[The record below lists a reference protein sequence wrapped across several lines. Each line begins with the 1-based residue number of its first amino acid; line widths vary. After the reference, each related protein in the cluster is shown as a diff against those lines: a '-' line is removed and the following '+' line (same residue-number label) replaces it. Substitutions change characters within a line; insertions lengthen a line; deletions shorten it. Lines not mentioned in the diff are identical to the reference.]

1 MTTALAIL
9 SLASLQKP
17 AFPTITPE
25 SCLSHIRFL
34 ASDLLEGRGTPS
46 RGLDLAAEYIAS
58 QFQSIGLAPVS
69 EKGYLVT
76 SDFTSRRNNVTGKV
90 SNVVG
95 LLRGSDPKLKDTY
108 ILVTAH
114 YDHLG
119 KREGEGDQIWNGA
132 NDDAS
137 GTSGVIEVARALKS
151 LNLKRSVAFVCFWG
165 EESGLLGSRAYVQK
179 PSFPL
184 KQTIANVNLEQI
196 GRTDDDEG
204 PRVSEFNLTGFDYSN
219 LASFFETAAKPFG
232 VKVTMHPKFS
242 SPYFFA
248 SDNAAFAGAGVIAHT
263 ISTAYSF
270 PDYHKPGDEWSK
282 IHSANMATIV
292 QSAAAGI
299 RDLANSAKAPEWN
312 RANEK
317 AKRFYEAYDK
327 LMGISPKT

>member
-1 MTTALAIL
+1 MTTALAL
-9 SLASLQKP
+9 VSLALAQKQT
-17 AFPTITPE
+17 FPTITPE

-58 QFQSIGLAPVS
+58 QFHSIGLAPVS
-69 EKGYLVT
+69 EKSYFVT
-76 SDFTSRRNNVTGKV
+76 SEFTSRRNNVTGKV
-90 SNVVG
+90 SNVIG
-95 LLRGSDPKLKDTY
+95 LLRGTDPKLKDTY

-132 NDDAS
+132 NDNGS

-151 LNLKRSVAFVCFWG
+151 LNLKRSVVFICFWG
-165 EESGLLGSRAYVQK
+165 EEAGLQGSRSYVQN

-204 PRVSEFNLTGFDYSN
+204 PRVAEFNLTGFDYSSM
-219 LASFFETAAKPFG
+219 ASFFESAAKPLG
-232 VKVTMHPKFS
+232 VKVTMHPKLS
-242 SPYFFA
+242 SPYFSA
-248 SDNAAFAGAGVIAHT
+248 SDNAAFAAAGVVAHT

-270 PDYHKPGDEWSK
+270 PDYHKPGDEWTK
-282 IHSANMATIV
+282 IHSENMAKIV
-292 QSAAAGI
+292 QSTAAGI

-312 RANEK
+312 RSNEK
-317 AKRFYEAYDK
+317 AKRFYDAYDK
-327 LMGISPKT
+327 LMGISQ